1 MNAIIPTARFSS
13 AVLFA
18 SALIGTAAA
27 QTVDLDVPFVPTPPQ
42 VVDKMM
48 EVAGV
53 KNGDVVI
60 DLGSGDGR
68 IAIAAAKKGARAY
81 GVDINP
87 VRIEEANANAR
98 QAGVADRATFSEQN
112 LFDTNIK
119 DADVITMYLLPSV
132 NRDLRSRI
140 LDLEPGTRIVSH
152 AFDMGEWE
160 ADQRINVDGREVYF
174 WRVPAKTQGR
184 WTFQHNGQSIPVSL
198 TQRFQKVEGT
208 ASLNG
213 GSAEVKGTVD
223 GEILR
228 LALDTP
234 EGLREFHGRVNGTTL
249 EPVAAEGTATGWTA
263 RRG

>member
-1 MNAIIPTARFSS
+1 MNAIIPTARFPL

-18 SALIGTAAA
+18 SVVIGTAAA

-42 VVDKMM
+42 VVDKMI
-48 EVAGV
+48 EIAGV
-53 KNGDVVI
+53 KEGEVVI

-81 GVDINP
+81 GVDIDP
-87 VRIEEANANAR
+87 ERVDEANANAK
-98 QAGVADRATFSEQN
+98 QAGVADRVTFREQD

-132 NRDLRSRI
+132 NRDLRPRI

-160 ADQRINVDGREVYF
+160 ADQRVSVDGREIYF
-174 WRVPAKTQGR
+174 WRVPAKAQGQ
-184 WTFQHNGQSIPVSL
+184 WTFQHNGQSFPVTL
-198 TQRFQKVEGT
+198 TQRFQKIEGT

-213 GSAEVKGTVD
+213 GSAEVKGMVD
-223 GEILR
+223 GEMLR
-228 LALDTP
+228 LAVETP
-234 EGLREFHGRVNGTTL
+234 EGPREFHARVNGGTL